1 MENTSS
7 QTRLV
12 SLVKAA
18 LIAALYIAL
27 TLINPLSY
35 GAVQFRVSEM
45 LNNLVVFNKRYI
57 WALTLGC
64 AVANINSSLG
74 VVDMV
79 FGTTETLLM
88 TALSYWVSQHIS
100 SKVGKLVATVI
111 ICAAMSW
118 IIALELFYVMH
129 LPFWASYISVAA
141 GELGAMAVGAILV
154 YLISERID
162 LTK

>member
-7 QTRLV
+7 HTRLV

-88 TALSYWVSQHIS
+88 TALSYW
-100 SKVGKLVATVI
+100 
-111 ICAAMSW
+111 
-118 IIALELFYVMH
+118 
-129 LPFWASYISVAA
+129 
-141 GELGAMAVGAILV
+141 
-154 YLISERID
+154 
-162 LTK
+162 

>member
-7 QTRLV
+7 HTRLV

-64 AVANINSSLG
+64 AVANINSIWFLG
-74 VVDMV
+74 PQKP
-79 FGTTETLLM
+79 
-88 TALSYWVSQHIS
+88 S
-100 SKVGKLVATVI
+100 
-111 ICAAMSW
+111 
-118 IIALELFYVMH
+118 
-129 LPFWASYISVAA
+129 
-141 GELGAMAVGAILV
+141 
-154 YLISERID
+154 
-162 LTK
+162 

>member
-7 QTRLV
+7 HTRLV

-35 GAVQFRVSEM
+35 GAVQL